1 MSARPPSCSRVRGVT
16 TTATEVT
23 ILIPGLLRQFT
34 GEAEQLRVDV
44 DGPGASVAELLD
56 VIGAE
61 YPIFNRRVR
70 DETGTLRRYV
80 NIYVAGDDVRRL
92 GGLAT
97 MVLAGQE
104 VMIMQSV
111 AGG

>member
-1 MSARPPSCSRVRGVT
+1 MSVRPPSCSSVRPVT
-16 TTATEVT
+16 VTAEVT
-23 ILIPGLLRQFT
+23 VLIPGLLRQFT
-34 GEAEQLRVDV
+34 GEADQLRLAV
-44 DGPGASVAELLD
+44 DGGGASVAELLD

-70 DETGTLRRYV
+70 DETGTLRRFV

-92 GGLAT
+92 AGLGT
-97 MVLAGQE
+97 VVRAGQE